1 MSLARLSVRN
11 PVPVNLLM
19 VAILVLGTI
28 SLLALP
34 RELMSDVSFN
44 WVFIIKPYPGVT
56 AEEIEKLITV
66 PIEEEIRDVKGIS
79 TIASQSTEGASFISV
94 KFKQMS
100 DAEFR
105 ARFSDLR
112 AEVDKVKDLPV
123 DALDTQVDAFGSADF
138 MPLISVHLYGQ
149 SSEKEMLELSRQL
162 REELRAI
169 PRVAKV
175 QLVGTRDR
183 EVWVEAD
190 PSKLQG
196 FVISPQQLQRA
207 IASRGVNVPAGK
219 LTVGRQ
225 ELLVRSLG
233 EFTDPQEIKKVII
246 RTTGDGRTVKVGDV
260 ADVRDAFEE
269 ERTRSRVRGQPVISL
284 SISKQN
290 DGNSIA
296 ITDEVK
302 RLATAFEKRH
312 KHKLRV
318 AVTQDSS
325 EQINDMLSKLS
336 TNAWLG
342 FAVVVFLLLL
352 VLGMRNA
359 VLAALGIPLS
369 FLACFIFMYYNGESF
384 NGNSLFGLVLV
395 LGIIVDDAI
404 IIVENCYRHLQLGKS
419 WRQAAI
425 DGTEEV
431 TTPILA
437 ATATTIAAFLP
448 LILLPGIM
456 GKFMRIVPITVSLAL
471 LASMVEAFIILP
483 SHFAGWPGRRFQR
496 TEDRAWLTGLRRSYE
511 RALRFVVRRRRWFV
525 LSMLLVIPGAGM
537 LVPLLGLDM
546 FSGEEI
552 NMFQVRVTMP
562 TGTSLETTSETLK
575 EFERAAAQLP
585 KDEVRVVH
593 ATAGLVMTDADWIFR
608 SDVGQ
613 LWLDLPMSY
622 ARKRSTDAIMN
633 ELRGKLDRIAG
644 PVSIELAKVN
654 TGPPVGK
661 PVELKVMGKYLDVL
675 QQASAHVKAKLKKM
689 PGVLDVGDDFLA
701 GKREVRFSIDPDKV
715 ALYGLSVVQVGLTLR
730 AALDGIKA
738 GKMYD
743 GDEEIDIVVRV
754 GQRFLRRPEDLLRLP
769 LVLPSGKRVALGDV
783 ASYKMKS
790 SIAEIR
796 RYKNQRAITVHANID
811 KAKTTS
817 PEVNQALKAQLGD
830 LAQRFPGVTLD
841 FSGEFQEFQESFK
854 SLGQLFLFGVLLIYV
869 ILGAQFRSYIQ
880 PVVILFTV
888 PFAFVGAMVGLAIS
902 GNPFSLITLFGMVA
916 LAGVAVNDAI
926 VLISFANNAKAR
938 GVDPE
943 EAVIQAGCMRLRPII
958 LTSLTTIAGLLPM
971 AIGLGGMSLTW
982 GPLANTIVWGLAVGT
997 LLTLFLIPA
1006 VYLVLVHDIG
1016 GKFRRRGGEH
1026 ETDPQPASEV
1036 VDG

>member
-28 SLLALP
+28 SLIALP

-66 PIEEEIRDVKGIS
+66 PIEEEIRDVRGIS

-149 SSEKEMLELSRQL
+149 ASEKEMLELSRQL

-207 IASRGVNVPAGK
+207 IAGRGVNVPAGK

-233 EFTDPQEIKKVII
+233 EFTDPREIKKVII
-246 RTTGDGRTVKVGDV
+246 RSTGDGRTVTVGDV

-269 ERTRSRVRGQPVISL
+269 ERTRSRVAGQPVISL

-302 RLATAFEKRH
+302 RLARAFEKRH

-336 TNAWLG
+336 ANAWLG
-342 FAVVVFLLLL
+342 FTVVVFLLLL

-431 TTPILA
+431 TKPILA

-471 LASMVEAFIILP
+471 LASMIEAFVILP
-483 SHFAGWPGRRFQR
+483 SHFADWPGRRFQR
-496 TEDRAWLTGLRRSYE
+496 TEDRAWLTGLRSSYE

-525 LSMLLVIPGAGM
+525 VSLLLVLPGAGM
-537 LVPLLGLDM
+537 MVPLLGLDM

-575 EFERAAAQLP
+575 EFERAAARLP

-593 ATAGLVMTDADWIFR
+593 ATAGLVMTDADWVFR

-715 ALYGLSVVQVGLTLR
+715 ALYGLSVGQVGLTLR

-817 PEVNQALKAQLGD
+817 PQVNQALKKQLGD
-830 LAQRFPGVTLD
+830 LAERFPGVTLD

-926 VLISFANNAKAR
+926 VLISFVNDAKAR
-938 GVDPE
+938 GVDPV
-943 EAVIQAGCMRLRPII
+943 EAVVQAGCMRLRPII

-971 AIGLGGMSLTW
+971 AVGLGGMSLTW

-1016 GKFRRRGGEH
+1016 DKFKRGEVCKP
-1026 ETDPQPASEV
+1026 DPQPTPEV